1 MVIQREIGKKV
12 YERRRKCYGHVM
24 RRGALYN
31 VGKMT
36 MKMEVQGRR
45 KGKEKGLSH
54 KEVHDRGYMRR
65 DDGNVAKSV
74 LNTQIDGSH
83 PREEDLN

>member
-1 MVIQREIGKKV
+1 
-12 YERRRKCYGHVM
+12 
-24 RRGALYN
+24 
-31 VGKMT
+31 

-54 KEVHDRGYMRR
+54 KEVYGCATCRR

-83 PREEDLN
+83 PREEVLN